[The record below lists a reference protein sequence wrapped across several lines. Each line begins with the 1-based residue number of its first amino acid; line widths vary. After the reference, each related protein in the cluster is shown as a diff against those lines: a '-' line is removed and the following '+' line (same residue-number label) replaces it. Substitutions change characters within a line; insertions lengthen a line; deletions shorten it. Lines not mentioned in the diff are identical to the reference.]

1 MAIIMMVIH
10 HFFAF
15 PDRWLESNLFIT
27 GGYIGGKPVEQ
38 MLGEMC
44 KLCVCIFAFIS
55 GYGTYISL
63 KKRVTFEKRILYGIK
78 KMVQL
83 LSMYWIAIVCFF
95 VPVVFCF
102 RSISLIEIVNNLLLK
117 STSLVHTGW
126 YVSFYIKAMTCILL
140 YSLLEKETSWIWDC
154 IICFGLP
161 MLLEVC
167 STGNMFSHYFPTF
180 MLGYIFSKYS
190 LYQVYEKMIR
200 NQALKYM
207 ISIGLVLGLLLVRL
221 KYGDM
226 IGLISMITFIAPV
239 ICYVL
244 DFILKYVIRFKY
256 IEKILSVLA
265 KYCTWYWFLHAIF
278 HARILIIQEIGYLP
292 RIPVLIIIWVFLL
305 LTPMAMILQDIYNN
319 YIRMI
324 KIVWDKMH

>member
-1 MAIIMMVIH
+1 M
-10 HFFAF
+10 
-15 PDRWLESNLFIT
+15 
-27 GGYIGGKPVEQ
+27 
-38 MLGEMC
+38 
-44 KLCVCIFAFIS
+44 
-55 GYGTYISL
+55 
-63 KKRVTFEKRILYGIK
+63 
-78 KMVQL
+78 
-83 LSMYWIAIVCFF
+83 
-95 VPVVFCF
+95 
-102 RSISLIEIVNNLLLK
+102 
-117 STSLVHTGW
+117 
-126 YVSFYIKAMTCILL
+126 SFYIKAMTCILL